1 MALRRTNRRATEELG
16 SATRVRVSQSVSY
29 FTELTN
35 WTATQCIEHSNW
47 NTVSKRKERL
57 SIFALLVRWRT

>member
-16 SATRVRVSQSVSY
+16 SATRVRVSQSVNY

-35 WTATQCIEHSNW
+35 WTVDSA
-47 NTVSKRKERL
+47 
-57 SIFALLVRWRT
+57 

>member
-16 SATRVRVSQSVSY
+16 SATAFESVSQSVISRSSQIGQPHSA
-29 FTELTN
+29 L
-35 WTATQCIEHSNW
+35 EHSNW

>member
-16 SATRVRVSQSVSY
+16 SATRVRVSQSVNY

-35 WTATQCIEHSNW
+35 WTATVHRTQQLEHSINEL
-47 NTVSKRKERL
+47 KERL